1 MKLIL
6 AAAALAALAM
16 SPWALSDSA
25 SAQTTTVVKQN
36 AKKKKKVVTTV
47 HVQRVAPY
55 YYHPEW
61 DVYVNGVY
69 AGTDPDPRIRAT
81 IAREARGQTGLR

>member
-1 MKLIL
+1 MKLVL
-6 AAAALAALAM
+6 AAAALAALVM

-25 SAQTTTVVKQN
+25 SAQTTVVKQD
-36 AKKKKKVVTTV
+36 AKKKKKVVTTAR
-47 HVQRVAPY
+47 VQRVAPY
-55 YYHPEW
+55 YYHPEY

-69 AGTDPDPRIRAT
+69 AGSDPDPRIRAT